1 MTNDNLVDSLVADGY
16 LKTRALIA
24 AFRAIDRAQF
34 VPEERQ
40 SEAYGNYP
48 LSIGF
53 GQTISQPLTVAFML
67 EELQPRAGEKILD
80 IGAGSGWQTALLA
93 HVVGSQGK
101 VVAVER
107 MPQLASLA
115 RGNVGKFGFLEKKT
129 AEVVAGDAVGG
140 YPQGAPFDKII
151 AAASAREI
159 PAAWKEQLRVGGK
172 IVAPVGESIVVLEKK
187 GENDFEKKQFF
198 GFQFVPLVSRAGGV
212 DNS

>member
-1 MTNDNLVDSLVADGY
+1 MTNDDLVDTLVAEGY
-16 LKTRALIA
+16 LKTHALIA
-24 AFRAIDRAQF
+24 AFRAIDRARF
-34 VPEERQ
+34 VPEKQQE
-40 SEAYGNYP
+40 EAYGNYP

-67 EELQPRAGEKILD
+67 EELQPRAGEKVLD
-80 IGAGSGWQTALLA
+80 VGAGSGWQTALLA
-93 HVVGSQGK
+93 QCVGGSGK
-101 VVAVER
+101 VIAMER
-107 MPQLASLA
+107 VPQLAVLA
-115 RGNVGKFGFLEKKT
+115 RGNVGKFDFLEKKI

-159 PAAWKEQLRVGGK
+159 PVAWKEQLRVGGK

-198 GFQFVPLVSRAGGV
+198 GFQFVPLISRGRGVS
-212 DNS
+212 